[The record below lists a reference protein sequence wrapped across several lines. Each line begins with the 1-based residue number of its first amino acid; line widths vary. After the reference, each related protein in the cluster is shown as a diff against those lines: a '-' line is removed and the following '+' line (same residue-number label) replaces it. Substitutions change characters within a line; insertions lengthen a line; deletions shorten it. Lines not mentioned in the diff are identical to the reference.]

1 MKYLLSNVKVPLS
14 EPQEDLKPVIA
25 RKLGLSPK
33 NFSYEVVRRS
43 IDARKGEGYWIYRV
57 LIDAEKT
64 LFSKDVLPYLPAN
77 PLLIP
82 RGKWSYRPVV
92 VGLGPAGLFA
102 SLILARSG
110 AKPIILERGKKVED
124 RRKDIDSLRK
134 DGILD
139 PESNVSYGEG
149 GAGTF
154 SDGKLNTGVKSPFS
168 RFVLEEFVK
177 HGAPQDILID
187 AKPHIGSDFLPKI
200 MTSFRKE
207 LLSLGSDILFSSKLM
222 DLEEKKDGLL
232 LKYQTSDNILHSLE
246 TKTCLLAYG
255 HSPFDTALMLQK
267 RGLLFVP
274 KDYSIGLRL
283 EVPQKDID
291 TSNYHE
297 NYGKS
302 PLPPSSFQS
311 VTHLPSGRSLY
322 SFCMCPGGE
331 VVNSSSD
338 LETIVTNGMSENA
351 RKKENGN
358 AAMLVSLRVDDYS
371 KGDPLDGYRY
381 REYFEKKAFRK
392 EKPYFAPIS
401 KLGDFLHDSF
411 SSSLGSVSPSYKP
424 GFYFSNFQD
433 CLPSFA
439 LDSLKNGIKI
449 LRNLQSFYKN
459 DDIILTGIETR
470 SSSPVRI
477 PRNENFESSIHG
489 LYPLGEGASFAG
501 GITSA
506 AIDGVKVALKVLD
519 GTLN

>member
-1 MKYLLSNVKVPLS
+1 MKYLLSNVKIPLAK
-14 EPQEDLKPVIA
+14 PQEDLKPAIA
-25 RKLGLSPK
+25 KKIGLSPRS
-33 NFSYEVVRRS
+33 FSYEVMRRS

-57 LIDAEKT
+57 LMDTEKD
-64 LFSKDVLPYLPAN
+64 LFSKDASPYLPEK
-77 PLLIP
+77 PLSVP
-82 RGKWSYRPVV
+82 RGKWIYRPVV
-92 VGLGPAGLFA
+92 IGLGPAGLFA

-110 AKPIILERGKKVED
+110 AKPIILERGKNVAE
-124 RRKDIDSLRK
+124 RRKDIDALREE
-134 DGILD
+134 GILD

-154 SDGKLNTGVKSPFS
+154 SDGKLNTGVKSPYA

-177 HGAPQDILID
+177 HGAPKDILID
-187 AKPHIGSDFLPKI
+187 AKPHIGSDLLPQI
-200 MTSFRKE
+200 MISFREE
-207 LLSLGSDILFSSKLM
+207 LLSLGSDILFSSKLI

-232 LKYQTSDNILHSLE
+232 LKYQTNDNVPHSLE
-246 TKTCLLAYG
+246 TKSCLLAYG
-255 HSPFDTALMLQK
+255 HSPFDTALMLQR

-291 TSNYHE
+291 ISNYHE
-297 NYGKS
+297 NYSKS
-302 PLPPSSFQS
+302 YLPPSSFQS
-311 VTHLPSGRSLY
+311 VTHLSNGRSLY

-338 LETIVTNGMSENA
+338 LETVVTNGMSENA
-351 RKKENGN
+351 RSKENGN
-358 AAMLVSLRVDDYS
+358 AAMLVSLRVDDYF

-392 EKPYFAPIS
+392 DKPYFAPVS
-401 KLGDFLHDSF
+401 KLGDFLRDSL
-411 SSSLGSVSPSYKP
+411 SSSLGNVSPSYKP
-424 GFYFSNFQD
+424 GFYFSNFKE
-433 CLPSFA
+433 CLPAFA
-439 LDSLKNGIKI
+439 LDSLKEGIQS

-477 PRNENFESSIHG
+477 PRNENFESNIHG